1 MKTPKSF
8 PLSSHAALGPIVAL
22 TLIVLALTAGP
33 ASAARN
39 VTLPAQT
46 SLTDEALL
54 DSLQRTAFLY
64 FWNEANPVNGLIR
77 NRSQAGSAC
86 SIAAQGF
93 GITAI
98 CIAIEHGWIT
108 REEGRAR
115 ILLGMQTLW
124 NGPQADTEYNTN
136 GYKGLFYHFLD
147 IKCFRNS

>member
-77 NRSQAGSAC
+77 DRSQAGSAC

-108 REEGRAR
+108 REEGDR
-115 ILLGMQTLW
+115 
-124 NGPQADTEYNTN
+124 
-136 GYKGLFYHFLD
+136 K
-147 IKCFRNS
+147 SVV